1 MSYLTKTPIKDSS
14 KNLFEYP
21 HNISNQ
27 KNKLS
32 DVTAQGPIVSLF
44 MRSNSKAN
52 NKFTSDIPSM
62 KGDPAACT
70 ISNENSNK
78 IMDL

>member
-21 HNISNQ
+21 NNISNQ

-32 DVTAQGPIVSLF
+32 EVTA
-44 MRSNSKAN
+44 
-52 NKFTSDIPSM
+52 
-62 KGDPAACT
+62 
-70 ISNENSNK
+70 
-78 IMDL
+78 